1 MEEFYSVLLACP
13 LFQGIQRE
21 DLHGMLGC
29 LQTRVLSVRKGQT
42 VFREG
47 DTTVSIGIVLTGS
60 LLLTREDYD
69 GNRSIVARADPK
81 EMFGESYALSDSQPL
96 AVTIT
101 AEEDSQV
108 LLLDSRRIASCCANA
123 CSFHNQLIFNLL
135 RIVATK
141 NLMLHQKIQITANRT
156 TREKLM
162 AYLSAQAKQH
172 GSRSFTIPFDRQAL
186 ADYLEVDRSG
196 LSAEI
201 SKLRKEGVLACRKN
215 RFELLHFGE

>member
-1 MEEFYSVLLACP
+1 MKEFYPVLLECP
-13 LFQGIQRE
+13 LFQGIGAE
-21 DLHGMLGC
+21 DLPGMLGC
-29 LQTRVLSVRKGQT
+29 LQTRLLPLKKGQT
-42 VFREG
+42 VFQEG
-47 DTTVSIGIVLTGS
+47 DTIVSIGIVLTGS

-108 LLLDSRRIASCCANA
+108 LLLDSRRIAGCCANA

-141 NLMLHQKIQITANRT
+141 NLVLHQKIQITAQRT

-162 AYLSAQAKQH
+162 AYLTAQAKRQ
-172 GSRSFTIPFDRQAL
+172 GSRAFTIPFDRQAL

-201 SKLRKEGVLACRKN
+201 SKLRKEGVLACQKN
-215 RFELLHFGE
+215 RFELLS

>member
-1 MEEFYSVLLACP
+1 MKEFFPVLLECP
-13 LFQGIQRE
+13 LFQGIRAE
-21 DLHGMLGC
+21 DLSGMLGC
-29 LQTRVLSVRKGQT
+29 LQTRLLSLKKGQA

-69 GNRSIVARADPK
+69 GNRSIVARAAPK
-81 EMFGESYALSDSQPL
+81 EMFGESYALSDGAPL
-96 AVTIT
+96 AVTVT

-108 LLLDSRRIASCCANA
+108 LLLDSRRIAGCCANA

-141 NLMLHQKIQITANRT
+141 NLVLHQKIQITAQRT

-162 AYLSAQAKQH
+162 AYLTVQAKQQ
-172 GSRSFTIPFDRQAL
+172 GSRSFTIPFDRQGL

-201 SKLRKEGVLACRKN
+201 SKLRKEGVLTCQKN
-215 RFELLHFGE
+215 RFALLS